1 MKFYN
6 TNFKFILGATISDIN
21 ERFPQIPVDELKELI
36 QLNQVFRVGIVKT
49 RFVTEKFS
57 NPWLLHSFDIKRRHR
72 EAVADDIGAVNY
84 CNPTVRFPFF
94 LNILES
100 CKRIHWP
107 INRLVQNKN
116 FFGIL
121 GILLYK

>member
-1 MKFYN
+1 M
-6 TNFKFILGATISDIN
+6 
-21 ERFPQIPVDELKELI
+21 DELKELI

-84 CNPTVRFPFF
+84 CNPTVRFLFF
-94 LNILES
+94 LNWLILP
-100 CKRIHWP
+100 KNHAKIHRTFTL
-107 INRLVQNKN
+107 NSECMNTE
-116 FFGIL
+116 
-121 GILLYK
+121 